1 MQDLATSQ
9 SSGQETFHQL
19 TQFKNR
25 CEKQEIEINSVRQQL
40 KDVKEESERRIA
52 AMNRRNLDLES
63 DMNKLDSQYKLL
75 NDKSGKLSQ
84 QDQELRKL

>member
-25 CEKQEIEINSVRQQL
+25 CEKQEIELNSVR
-40 KDVKEESERRIA
+40 
-52 AMNRRNLDLES
+52 
-63 DMNKLDSQYKLL
+63 
-75 NDKSGKLSQ
+75 
-84 QDQELRKL
+84 